1 MTGLYTFKV
10 NTVMCCRMRN
20 SRAYYMAGV
29 RLCADCSIADCLDT
43 MLD

>member
-1 MTGLYTFKV
+1 MTGFYTLKV

-29 RLCADCSIADCLDT
+29 WLCADCSIANCLDT